1 MATTA
6 APASSCSMT
15 DWPDFDI
22 PSVCPQCLAQHE
34 AMGGM
39 TGQQQPKDGDV
50 NLCIVCHGLSV
61 YDSSLPGRLRFP
73 TDEELAVFN
82 ADPRLRLIRAAMEVV
97 EEKLGPPE
105 GDYWPDR

>member
-1 MATTA
+1 MSER
-6 APASSCSMT
+6 PW
-15 DWPDFDI
+15 DHDI
-22 PSVCPQCLAQHE
+22 NSVCPVCRASHDGM
-34 AMGGM
+34 ASTMGEREP
-39 TGQQQPKDGDV
+39 QDGDV
-50 NLCIVCHGLSV
+50 NVCIMCKGISV
-61 YDSSLPGRLRFP
+61 YDSSVPTKLRFP